1 MRQWV
6 PLNSSMHAVCG
17 STEHT
22 MIIMLAVIAIILYP
36 IGVTGITA
44 YLLYLERDALHN
56 ELETKGSAALTFL
69 SREYKPHFFFWE
81 LLEISRKL
89 ILVGFMVLIG
99 QGTITQLLIGLLI
112 AFVRRVLILI
122 LIHWHPCGFHLPLR
136 LLKMQFAARCA
147 GVSSRASELAAV
159 SRSRR

>member
-22 MIIMLAVIAIILYP
+22 IIIMLAVIAIILYP

-44 YLLYLERDALHN
+44 YLLYLERDALYN

-136 LLKMQFAARCA
+136 LLKNAICRSLRRCFF
-147 GVSSRASELAAV
+147 SCK
-159 SRSRR
+159 